1 MSQKPSQI
9 LENLKTALPVIVQHI
24 KDGWDN
30 VQSLLIK
37 TNSSVS
43 LPIWTCNL
51 DDSKEGRWDGLT
63 AKVEGEQGGSK
74 DEEEV
79 ESGVEPSPKV
89 KRQTNDVKANGK
101 KRVSED
107 HKNEEDEPSKKRK
120 RNANDASK
128 RKVKNSPLEPTPPK
142 NKASMTPQTKK
153 TSKSNRAA
161 KQEEK
166 TIDPG
171 SESDASGMALIQ
183 LTRCLPNRIVQMR

>member
-1 MSQKPSQI
+1 LSQKPSQI
-9 LENLKTALPVIVQHI
+9 LENLKTALPAIVQHI

-51 DDSKEGRWDGLT
+51 DDSNEGRWDGLT
-63 AKVEGEQGGSK
+63 VKVEGEQGGSK

-79 ESGVEPSPKV
+79 ESGVESSPEV
-89 KRQTNDVKANGK
+89 KRQTNDAKAKGK

-128 RKVKNSPLEPTPPK
+128 QKVKDSPLEPAPPK
-142 NKASMTPQTKK
+142 NKASTPQTKK
-153 TSKSNRAA
+153 TSKSNRTV
-161 KQEEK
+161 KQEQK
-166 TIDPG
+166 KIDPG
-171 SESDASGMALIQ
+171 SESDASGMALIP
-183 LTRCLPNRIVQMR
+183 LTRSLSNRIAQMR